1 MRIISGNLKGR
12 DIKTVQGEGYRPATA
27 RVREA
32 LFSMLEARGL
42 DWSQA
47 RVLDLYAGSGSL
59 AFEAISR
66 GAQHASLVELDTK
79 AIHCLQKN
87 AQTFMLAG
95 DTCSIMGMDVQK
107 FLRTTKAPPF
117 TVIFIDPPYG
127 QRALLPAL
135 LALEK
140 HGLYTEDA
148 FIIAE
153 IETSKKAQ
161 PLLKEPFTT
170 PFFDKCYGQTRILA
184 WHMTNE

>member
-1 MRIISGNLKGR
+1 MRIISGTLKGR
-12 DIKTVQGEGYRPATA
+12 DIKTVQGDGYRPATA

-66 GAQHASLVELDTK
+66 GAQHASLVEIETQ

-87 AQTFMLAG
+87 AQKFMLSG
-95 DTCSIMGMDVQK
+95 DRCAIIGMDVQK
-107 FLRTTKAPPF
+107 FLRSTKASPF

-127 QRALLPAL
+127 KQALIPAL
-135 LALEK
+135 TTLEK
-140 HGLYTEDA
+140 YGLYTEDA

-153 IETSKKAQ
+153 IETNKKAQ
-161 PLLKEPFTT
+161 PLLKEPFET
-170 PFFDKCYGQTRILA
+170 PFFDKCYGQTRVLA
-184 WHMTNE
+184 WHMKNE